1 MIGDLFGLRRL
12 GTIMGSLVVGWGLG
26 AALGPYLTGLVFDL
40 SNSYSLAFLLGAS
53 LMVIAAVCIYR
64 LKTPTQKP

>member
-1 MIGDLFGLRRL
+1 
-12 GTIMGSLVVGWGLG
+12 MGSLVVGWGLG

-64 LKTPTQKP
+64 LKTPAQKP